1 MNIHLVDTTI
11 FLSKEGYDPF
21 IDYLKGMSIFF
32 VVLAHCLPLQ
42 EHILFSLWGAQA
54 VPLFLFVQVF
64 HCYKK
69 GVDCISVSYD
79 LKKIFHRI
87 FKPFLLLVVIQLL
100 LLIFIQDNNS
110 IVTIK
115 NAILSGGIGPGT
127 YYIWIYVQFFFLL
140 PIVGLVIRRIRG
152 RYLLISFIVICVALE
167 MLCTY
172 IHIPAGLYRLL
183 AIRYV
188 FLIYLGYMWTVK
200 GIEINKR
207 TILLSFVSILFIL
220 IFMYTSI
227 NLDPIFFS
235 NDWKSC
241 HWVCYFYVAYLFVYL
256 LHKVYQCSNRYIK
269 SLFCLMGKC
278 SYEVFLLQMFVFTF
292 FPSAADMAFIGNSYV
307 IVLIR
312 IVLTT
317 LLSIFPILFYNY
329 YLKKYKYRL
338 SQK

>member
-1 MNIHLVDTTI
+1 MNIRLVNKTI
-11 FLSKEGYDPF
+11 LLSKEGYDPF
-21 IDYLKGMSIFF
+21 IDYLKGVSILF
-32 VVLAHCLPLQ
+32 VILAHCLPLQ
-42 EHILFSLWGAQA
+42 EYILFSLWGAQA
-54 VPLFLFVQVF
+54 VPLFLLVQVF
-64 HCYKK
+64 HSYKK
-69 GVDCISVSYD
+69 SVGCISVSYD
-79 LKKIFHRI
+79 LKKLFHRI

-100 LLIFIQDNNS
+100 LLIFIQQKNP

-115 NAILSGGIGPGT
+115 NAILSGGIGPGS
-127 YYIWIYVQFFFLL
+127 YYVWIYVQFFFLL
-140 PIVGLVIRRIRG
+140 PIVGIVNQRIRG
-152 RYLLISFIVICVALE
+152 GYLLLIFTMLCIALE

-188 FLIYLGYMWTVK
+188 YLICLGYIWTIS

-207 TILLSFVSILFIL
+207 TILLSFISILFIL
-220 IFMYTSI
+220 MFTYTSI
-227 NLDPIFFS
+227 NLEPLFFN
-235 NDWKSC
+235 NDWKIC

-256 LHKVYQCSNRYIK
+256 LHKIYQWSSRYLN

-278 SYEVFLLQMFVFTF
+278 SYEIFLLQMFVFTF

-317 LLSIFPILFYNY
+317 SLSILPVLFYNC
-329 YLKKYKYRL
+329 YLKKYKYRM
-338 SQK
+338 Q